1 MLAIKTENLS
11 KRYGANLVLDGV
23 SMHVEQGAIYGLIG
37 NNGAGKTTLFRIIIG
52 LVNKNGGS
60 FEIYGE
66 STQSG
71 LESMRKNI
79 GSIIEIPSLQPNLTA
94 FQNLKAQALALR
106 CFDKEKIEELLK
118 KVDLFDKR
126 DVKFANFSLGMKQR
140 LAIAAALL
148 NDPKLLILDEPT
160 NGLDP
165 AGIMEIRELIL
176 RLNSEGK
183 TILISSH
190 LISELSKVANAYG
203 VMHKGKLVK
212 ELSTS
217 ELAEISRPMLKL
229 VVNDVLKASEVL
241 REKLKLADFAT
252 FPNNTIKLYEMT
264 DKAQTVSKELA
275 VGGVLVMSIEYHD
288 NDLEN
293 YFISLMGGRAN
304 G

>member
-165 AGIMEIRELIL
+165 SGIMEIRELIL